1 MPANRRAAQLQE
13 ATCDAIIDA
22 VRRHLPKSAYR
33 EFTLWAFSPS
43 NPRRHEYLQVTG
55 LTQLVTM
62 NVTLVGGL
70 VDADGWPVVE
80 RKLALMNAYQYFET
94 IADNVAMGLGAPALS
109 DSGRERL
116 ELVTAV
122 NRAMIQ
128 VLSSGRSTPGVLL
141 LSGHPHRI
149 ARRASAFDLS
159 LAAVKH
165 AGIAEE
171 YARHRSGGATPSEAP
186 SAEPVPEG
194 AGDRADEV
202 LNVPGEVEFGLWG
215 ALVADLETCRDVADA
230 MDASPVG
237 ELVRDGLM
245 NRYRAVDRTLRAP
258 NLARMELAALGAHS
272 ILVAPTLAYGI
283 GALAEAVR
291 VDGALPTVVSDGL
304 LTDVLFDAALLV
316 RLQNDV
322 GSRLLRMAGVQQA
335 ALVHRLTRRAVERR
349 KTMAGDALAL
359 LVEEAQ
365 TEAAL
370 TRLHKDIVNE
380 EVNVALWHARR
391 AVDADGALRA
401 FGESLGYL
409 TDLYT
414 QHYGRLTAGLST
426 LDERLGDRR
435 VSTVIERFV
444 KFHERMYAHRYT
456 EKYGEYAI

>member
-1 MPANRRAAQLQE
+1 MPANRRAARLQE
-13 ATCDAIIDA
+13 ATCEAIIDA

-33 EFTLWAFSPS
+33 EFTLWAFSAS

-70 VDADGWPVVE
+70 IDADGWPIVE
-80 RKLALMNAYQYFET
+80 NKLALMNAYQYFET
-94 IADNVAMGLGAPALS
+94 IADNVAMGLGAPALG
-109 DSGRERL
+109 DAGRERL

-128 VLSSGRSTPGVLL
+128 VLSAGRSTPGVLL
-141 LSGHPHRI
+141 LSGQPQRI

-171 YARHRSGGATPSEAP
+171 YARHRTGEGEA
-186 SAEPVPEG
+186 
-194 AGDRADEV
+194 
-202 LNVPGEVEFGLWG
+202 LNLPGEVEFGLWG

-230 MDASPVG
+230 MNASPVG
-237 ELVRDGLM
+237 EVVRDGLV

-258 NLARMELAALGAHS
+258 SLARMELAALGAHS

-283 GALAEAVR
+283 GVLAEAVR
-291 VDGALPTVVSDGL
+291 VDSALPAVVADGL

-322 GSRLLRMAGVQQA
+322 GTRLLRMAGVQQA

-349 KTMAGDALAL
+349 KTQAADALAL

-370 TRLHKDIVNE
+370 TRLHKDIANE

-391 AVDADGALRA
+391 AADADGALRA
-401 FGESLGYL
+401 FGDSVGYF

-414 QHYGRLTAGLST
+414 QHYGRLTAGLSA

>member
-1 MPANRRAAQLQE
+1 MPANRRAVHLQE
-13 ATCDAIIDA
+13 ATCEAIISA

-33 EFTLWAFSPS
+33 DFTLWAFSPD
-43 NPRRHEYLQVTG
+43 NPRRHDYLQVTG

-62 NVTLVGGL
+62 NVTLLGGL
-70 VDADGWPVVE
+70 VDGDAWPAIE
-80 RKLALMNAYQYFET
+80 QRLALMNAYQYFET
-94 IADNVAMGLGAPALS
+94 IADNVAMGLGVPNLAGAS
-109 DSGRERL
+109 HERL

-128 VLSSGRSTPGVLL
+128 VLSPGSPVPGVLL
-141 LSGHPHRI
+141 LSGYPQRI

-159 LAAVKH
+159 LSAVKH

-171 YARHRSGGATPSEAP
+171 YARHRSD
-186 SAEPVPEG
+186 EG
-194 AGDRADEV
+194 ESFN
-202 LNVPGEVEFGLWG
+202 LPGEVEFGLWG
-215 ALVADLETCRDVADA
+215 ALVADVETCRDVAEE
-230 MDASPVG
+230 MDGSPVG
-237 ELVRDGLM
+237 TLVRDGLV

-258 NLARMELAALGAHS
+258 SLSRMELATLGGQS
-272 ILVAPTLAYGI
+272 ILVLPTLAYGI
-283 GALAEAVR
+283 GVLGDASGMGAALSA
-291 VDGALPTVVSDGL
+291 VVSDGT

-322 GSRLLRMAGVQQA
+322 GTRLLRMAGVQQA
-335 ALVHRLTRRAVERR
+335 TLVYRLARRAAERR
-349 KTMAGDALAL
+349 EVQAADALAL

-370 TRLHKDIVNE
+370 TRLHKDIINE

-391 AVDADGALRA
+391 AADADGALRA
-401 FGESLGYL
+401 FGDSLGYL
-409 TDLYT
+409 TGLYA
-414 QHYGRLTAGLST
+414 QHHGRLAAGLAA

-456 EKYGEYAI
+456 ERVGEYAI

>member
-13 ATCDAIIDA
+13 ATCEAIVDA

-33 EFTLWAFSPS
+33 DFTLWAFSPG
-43 NPRRHEYLQVTG
+43 NPRRHDYLQVTG

-62 NVTLVGGL
+62 NVTLVGGII
-70 VDADGWPVVE
+70 DGGGWPTVE
-80 RKLALMNAYQYFET
+80 RKLALMNAYQFFET
-94 IADNVAMGLGAPALS
+94 IADNVAMGLGAPVLA
-109 DSGRERL
+109 DPGRERL

-128 VLSSGRSTPGVLL
+128 MLSPGRQTPGVLL
-141 LSGHPHRI
+141 LSGNPQRI

-159 LAAVKH
+159 LSAVKH

-171 YARHRSGGATPSEAP
+171 YARHRADSIARAGSPSSGQAP
-186 SAEPVPEG
+186 DQAGDG
-194 AGDRADEV
+194 AGET
-202 LNVPGEVEFGLWG
+202 LNLPGEVEFGLWG

-230 MDASPVG
+230 MTDSPVG
-237 ELVRDGLM
+237 DLVRDGLV

-258 NLARMELAALGAHS
+258 SLARMELATLGAHS

-283 GALAEAVR
+283 GVLAEAVR
-291 VDGALPTVVSDGL
+291 IDDALPAVVSDGL

-322 GSRLLRMAGVQQA
+322 GTRLLRMAGVQQA

-349 KTMAGDALAL
+349 KTQAADALAL

-370 TRLHKDIVNE
+370 TRLHKDILNE

-401 FGESLGYL
+401 FGESLSYL

-414 QHYGRLTAGLST
+414 QHYGRLTAGLSA

>member
-13 ATCDAIIDA
+13 ATCEAIINA

-33 EFTLWAFSPS
+33 EFTLWAFSSS

-70 VDADGWPVVE
+70 VDAAGWPVVE

-94 IADNVAMGLGAPALS
+94 IADNVAMGLGAPVLS
-109 DSGRERL
+109 EAGRERL
-116 ELVTAV
+116 ELVTAF

-128 VLSSGRSTPGVLL
+128 VLSSGRGTPAVLL
-141 LSGHPHRI
+141 LSGHPQRI

-159 LAAVKH
+159 LSAVKH

-171 YARHRSGGATPSEAP
+171 YARHR
-186 SAEPVPEG
+186 
-194 AGDRADEV
+194 AGES
-202 LNVPGEVEFGLWG
+202 LNLPGEVEFGLWG
-215 ALVADLETCRDVADA
+215 ALVADIETCRDVADA
-230 MDASPVG
+230 MDGSPVG
-237 ELVRDGLM
+237 ELIRDGLVS
-245 NRYRAVDRTLRAP
+245 RYRAVDRTLRAP
-258 NLARMELAALGAHS
+258 SLARMELASLGAHS

-283 GALAEAVR
+283 GVLAEAVR
-291 VDGALPTVVSDGL
+291 ADEALPAVVSDGL

-322 GSRLLRMAGVQQA
+322 GTRLLRMAGVQQA

-349 KTMAGDALAL
+349 KTLAADALAL

-370 TRLHKDIVNE
+370 TRLHKDIANE

-391 AVDADGALRA
+391 AADTDGALRA

-409 TDLYT
+409 ADLYT
-414 QHYGRLTAGLST
+414 QHYGRLTAGLSA

>member
-1 MPANRRAAQLQE
+1 MPANRRAAHLQE
-13 ATCDAIIDA
+13 ATCEAIISA

-33 EFTLWAFSPS
+33 DFTLWAFSPG
-43 NPRRHEYLQVTG
+43 NPRRHDYLQVTG

-70 VDADGWPVVE
+70 VDADAWPVVE
-80 RKLALMNAYQYFET
+80 QKLALMNAYQYFET
-94 IADNVAMGLGAPALS
+94 IADNVAMGLGAPVLS
-109 DSGRERL
+109 ASRRERL

-122 NRAMIQ
+122 NRAMVQ
-128 VLSSGRSTPGVLL
+128 VLSPGRRTPAVLL
-141 LSGHPHRI
+141 LSGHPQRI

-159 LAAVKH
+159 LSAVKH

-171 YARHRSGGATPSEAP
+171 YARHRSGEA
-186 SAEPVPEG
+186 E
-194 AGDRADEV
+194 
-202 LNVPGEVEFGLWG
+202 LFNLPGEVEFGLWG
-215 ALVADLETCRDVADA
+215 ALVADVETCRDVAEA
-230 MDASPVG
+230 TQSSPVATV
-237 ELVRDGLM
+237 VRDGLVS
-245 NRYRAVDRTLRAP
+245 RYRAVDRTLRAP
-258 NLARMELAALGAHS
+258 SLSRMELATLGAQS
-272 ILVAPTLAYGI
+272 ILVSPTLAYGI
-283 GALAEAVR
+283 GVLDDALSEESTLAAV
-291 VDGALPTVVSDGL
+291 VADGL

-349 KTMAGDALAL
+349 KVQAADALAL

-365 TEAAL
+365 NEAAL

-414 QHYGRLTAGLST
+414 QHYGRLTAGLAT
-426 LDERLGDRR
+426 LDESLGHRR
-435 VSTVIERFV
+435 FSTVIERFV

-456 EKYGEYAI
+456 ERIGEYAI

>member
-13 ATCDAIIDA
+13 ATCEAIIGA
-22 VRRHLPKSAYR
+22 VRRHLPTSAYR
-33 EFTLWAFSPS
+33 DFTLWAFSS
-43 NPRRHEYLQVTG
+43 GNPRRHDYLQVTG

-70 VDADGWPVVE
+70 VDAPAWPLVE
-80 RKLALMNAYQYFET
+80 QKLALMNAYQYFET
-94 IADNVAMGLGAPALS
+94 IADNVAMGLGAPELG

-128 VLSSGRSTPGVLL
+128 VLSPGRRTPGVLL
-141 LSGHPHRI
+141 LSGHPQRI

-159 LAAVKH
+159 LSAVKH

-171 YARHRSGGATPSEAP
+171 YARYR
-186 SAEPVPEG
+186 
-194 AGDRADEV
+194 AGETESSN
-202 LNVPGEVEFGLWG
+202 LPGEVEFGLWG

-230 MDASPVG
+230 MDGNPLAD
-237 ELVRDGLM
+237 LIRDGLV

-258 NLARMELAALGAHS
+258 SLARMELATLGAHS

-283 GALAEAVR
+283 GVLAETVHG
-291 VDGALPTVVSDGL
+291 DNALTAVVSDGL
-304 LTDVLFDAALLV
+304 LADVLFDAALLV

-322 GSRLLRMAGVQQA
+322 GTRLLRMAGVQQA

-349 KTMAGDALAL
+349 KTLAADALAL

-365 TEAAL
+365 AEAAL

-391 AVDADGALRA
+391 AADADGALRA

-409 TDLYT
+409 TDLYS
-414 QHYGRLTAGLST
+414 QHFGRLTNGLSA

-444 KFHERMYAHRYT
+444 RFHERMYAHRYT